1 LPPGIQKKKKEEGLK
16 REKNPIVSLIA
27 SFIYLLGFF
36 GIDFVQSF
44 ISRASHDAWDLDDPH
59 HQNFLV
65 DNRTLCIAPPLPKL
79 PDPEVVIPTLSFE
92 EDEEIINSVV
102 GNTISSYSLESR
114 LRDCKRAASIRR
126 EAL

>member
-16 REKNPIVSLIA
+16 RKKNPIVSLIA

-92 EDEEIINSVV
+92 EDKEIINSIV
-102 GNTISSYSLESR
+102 GNTIPSYSLESR
-114 LRDCKRAASIRR
+114 LGDCK
-126 EAL
+126 